1 MDLLVYGTDLSF
13 LNVGHVFDKQ
23 GNRNKNNIIHT
34 SGSKSFQQRSAEKVY
49 GNDIIILDHCQ
60 TVVSFTLHLLVKK
73 WAFAWL

>member
-1 MDLLVYGTDLSF
+1 MDLLVYGIDLSF
-13 LNVGHVFDKQ
+13 LNVGHVIENKENQ
-23 GNRNKNNIIHT
+23 GKNDIIHT

-60 TVVSFTLHLLVKK
+60 TIVSFTLYILVKK